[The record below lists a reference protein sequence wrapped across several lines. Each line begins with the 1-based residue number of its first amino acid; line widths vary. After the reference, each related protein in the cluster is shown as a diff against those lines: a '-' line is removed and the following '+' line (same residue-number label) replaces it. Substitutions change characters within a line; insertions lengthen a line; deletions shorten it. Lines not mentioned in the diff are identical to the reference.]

1 MHNAIR
7 GLKLDLTGRDELI
20 VIAES
25 FEDLINSY
33 GGDPPPAD
41 MEEARLLLN
50 KLVEALREALNRIL
64 KETL

>member
-1 MHNAIR
+1 
-7 GLKLDLTGRDELI
+7 LKLDLTGRDELI

-50 KLVEALREALNRIL
+50 KKLVEALREALNRIL